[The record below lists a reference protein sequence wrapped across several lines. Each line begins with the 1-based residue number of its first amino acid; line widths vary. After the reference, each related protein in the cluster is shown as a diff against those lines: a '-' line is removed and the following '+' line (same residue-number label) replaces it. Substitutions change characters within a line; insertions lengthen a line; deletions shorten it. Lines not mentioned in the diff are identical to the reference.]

1 MYIQH
6 PLTPVVTCAHWSI
19 CGMDLARVEGKKD
32 KYRDEEKK
40 KKKRNRR
47 HRDKS
52 TRGGGGEEEAEEV
65 K

>member
-1 MYIQH
+1 M
-6 PLTPVVTCAHWSI
+6 TPVVTCAYWSI
-19 CGMDLARVEGKKD
+19 CSMDLARVEGKKD
-32 KYRDEEKK
+32 KYRDEEE

-52 TRGGGGEEEAEEV
+52 TRGGGGEEEEAEV

>member
-40 KKKRNRR
+40 KKRNRR

-52 TRGGGGEEEAEEV
+52 TRGGGEEEEAEEV

>member
-1 MYIQH
+1 MI
-6 PLTPVVTCAHWSI
+6 PVVTCAYWSI

-52 TRGGGGEEEAEEV
+52 TRGAEEEEEV